1 MSRRLSTFGSRFL
14 ALAVVVVAVGFL
26 CRSEQMRG
34 QRQAVRFTRHNHSL
48 IVHYDYG
55 RVKSSDALM
64 HLNPNAEPQAPKW
77 LRSLLGDEFLY
88 DIAYLEVARPY
99 PSSEKVDE
107 FLTYLPDCPV
117 IYR

>member
-14 ALAVVVVAVGFL
+14 AIAIAVVAVGFL

-34 QRQAVRFTRHNHSL
+34 QRQAVRFARHNHSL

-55 RVKSSDALM
+55 RLKSSDALM
-64 HLNPNAEPQAPKW
+64 HLDPNAGPQAPKW
-77 LRSLLGDEFLY
+77 LRTLLGDEFLY

-99 PSSEKVDE
+99 PSNEKVDE